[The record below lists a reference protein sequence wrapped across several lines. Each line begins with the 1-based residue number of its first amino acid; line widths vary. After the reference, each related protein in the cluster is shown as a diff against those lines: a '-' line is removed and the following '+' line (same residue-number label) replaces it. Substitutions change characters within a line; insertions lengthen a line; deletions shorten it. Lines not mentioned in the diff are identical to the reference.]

1 MVFLLNPKCYFIY
14 NCIPSTFKGWAK
26 DTCGSRMAKSVEA
39 KDDREDNL
47 FKKYARSMP
56 VREATSNNKLTL
68 TARSLEL
75 IYTKE
80 NWPPGIES
88 GDDFPAGSGSLKAR
102 GM

>member
-1 MVFLLNPKCYFIY
+1 
-14 NCIPSTFKGWAK
+14 
-26 DTCGSRMAKSVEA
+26 MAKSVEA

-102 GM
+102 GSNDKEIIHNHDFEGFIKLLSSI

>member
-1 MVFLLNPKCYFIY
+1 
-14 NCIPSTFKGWAK
+14 
-26 DTCGSRMAKSVEA
+26 MAKSVEA
-39 KDDREDNL
+39 KDDRQEDQDL

-80 NWPPGIES
+80 NWPPGIDT

-102 GM
+102 GSHDKEIIHMIMILTNS